1 MNFLAHIHLSG
12 PDKNLRFGNFIADGI
27 RGKEIK
33 NYPLEV
39 QAGIH
44 LHRTIDS
51 FTDQHPT
58 FKQHCKLLSPD
69 HGHYS
74 RVIMDV
80 VYDHFLAEQ
89 WQQFDAS
96 PLEVFAKNFYAET
109 EQRKLEIPQKMQRL
123 FQLMQEQ
130 NWLVEYGNIEGLE
143 RILFHMSKRTSF
155 PSAFPKAV
163 PLIASNKPLLF
174 PQFKQFYKELEQ
186 HCKNHLQLAS

>member
-58 FKQHCKLLSPD
+58 FKQHCKLLSP
-69 HGHYS
+69 
-74 RVIMDV
+74 
-80 VYDHFLAEQ
+80 
-89 WQQFDAS
+89 
-96 PLEVFAKNFYAET
+96 
-109 EQRKLEIPQKMQRL
+109 
-123 FQLMQEQ
+123 
-130 NWLVEYGNIEGLE
+130 
-143 RILFHMSKRTSF
+143 
-155 PSAFPKAV
+155 
-163 PLIASNKPLLF
+163 
-174 PQFKQFYKELEQ
+174 
-186 HCKNHLQLAS
+186 

>member
-58 FKQHCKLLSPD
+58 FKQHCKLLSPE

-89 WQQFDAS
+89 WLQFDSS
-96 PLEVFAKNFYAET
+96 PLEVFAKNFYTET
-109 EQRKLEIPQKMQRL
+109 EERKSEIPQKMQRL

-143 RILFHMSKRTSF
+143 RILFHMNKRTSF
-155 PSAFPKAV
+155 PLPSQK
-163 PLIASNKPLLF
+163 LF
-174 PQFKQFYKELEQ
+174 
-186 HCKNHLQLAS
+186 H